1 MYQVFHLKGGVV
13 LVIHYRVDERV
24 IHGQTQTRITKET
37 HCDGVLVVDDQIAAD
52 PFMMQVYKGTLP
64 SMKVLCFTVE
74 TALKKLPEAEDSQKN
89 YIVIFKKPE
98 TAAQMIQ
105 AGYRFKGTLNI
116 GPQAVR
122 PDSTYIMQML
132 GLTEGEMQALDEIEA
147 TGAKIILNPTFTT
160 PNYTWQEA
168 KEALKNK

>member
-1 MYQVFHLKGGVV
+1 M
-13 LVIHYRVDERV
+13 VIHYRVDERV
-24 IHGQTQTRITKET
+24 IHGQTQTKITKET
-37 HCDGVLVVDDQIAAD
+37 RCDGILVIDDEIAAD

-74 TALKKLPEAEDSQKN
+74 TALKKLPEAESSSKN

-98 TAAQMIQ
+98 VAAQMVK

-122 PDSTYIMQML
+122 PNSTYIMQML
-132 GLTEGEMQALDEIEA
+132 GLTHEEMEALDFIES
-147 TGAKIILNPTFTT
+147 TGTNIILNPTFTT
-160 PNYTWQEA
+160 PNYTWKEA
-168 KEALKNK
+168 KESLKSKQK